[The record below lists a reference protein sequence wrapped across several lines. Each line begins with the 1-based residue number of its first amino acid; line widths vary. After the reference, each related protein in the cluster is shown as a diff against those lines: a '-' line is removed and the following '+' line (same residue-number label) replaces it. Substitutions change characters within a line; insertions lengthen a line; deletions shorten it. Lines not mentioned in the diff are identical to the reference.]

1 MIHDLLAQQIKKD
14 VQVSNEELETICRYF
29 KPRQVDKSEFLLTQG
44 STCRFEGFVLKG
56 CFRIFTIDDAGNER
70 TLYFAVKG
78 WWLMDVDSFMHQTPS
93 ELNIQALEDS
103 EVLLINKADKE
114 HLYRE
119 LPVVEKLFRIMSQ
132 QALIA
137 WQRRL
142 MRNHRLT
149 AKERYLHFTET
160 YPSIVAKLTDKKISS
175 YLGITPEFLS
185 KIKKSISN
193 ART

>member
-1 MIHDLLAQQIKKD
+1 MKHDLLAQFIKNH
-14 VQVSNEELETICRYF
+14 VSVSATELETICSCF
-29 KPRQVDKSEFLLTQG
+29 KPKTVDKSDFILTQG
-44 STCRFEGFVLKG
+44 KTCRFEGFVLKG
-56 CFRIFTIDDAGNER
+56 CFRVFNIDDAGNEN

-103 EVLLINKADKE
+103 EVLLIDKVNKE
-114 HLYRE
+114 RLYRE
-119 LPVVEKLFRIMSQ
+119 LSVVEKLFRIMSQ

-142 MRNHRLT
+142 MRNHCLT
-149 AKERYLHFTET
+149 AKERYQHFTET
-160 YPSIVAKLTDKKISS
+160 YPSIAIKLTDKKISS

-185 KIKKSISN
+185 KIKKRISEE
-193 ART
+193 